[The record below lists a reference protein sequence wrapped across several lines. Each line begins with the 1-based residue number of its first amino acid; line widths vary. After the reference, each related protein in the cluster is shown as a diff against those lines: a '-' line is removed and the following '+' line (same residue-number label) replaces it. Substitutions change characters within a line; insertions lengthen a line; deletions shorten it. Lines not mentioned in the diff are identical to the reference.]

1 MSTEPHVALLKSVV
15 QGGTLDAE
23 QSAIVFG
30 AIMHGK
36 VSEGELAAFL
46 TAQAM
51 RKPTVPEIIGAAR
64 AMRGA
69 MTTVKAPALAVD
81 LCGTGGDGKG
91 TLNISTAVSI
101 VVAACGTG
109 SGPAGGD
116 VTVGNVSDLA
126 VGSSRV
132 ASDSSCVVVR
142 DSLGVYAMTLTC
154 THAGCNMANG
164 VGGSQIF
171 CSCHG
176 SAFGLSGA
184 VIAGPARQ
192 ALDHLAVSVDAS
204 GVITVHTGQTVT
216 ADTRVTI

>member
-1 MSTEPHVALLKSVV
+1 M
-15 QGGTLDAE
+15 G
-23 QSAIVFG
+23 
-30 AIMHGK
+30 
-36 VSEGELAAFL
+36 
-46 TAQAM
+46 QAPKG
-51 RKPTVPEIIGAAR
+51 RPAAR
-64 AMRGA
+64 GLKRSTCTEEQMEQRRCSRREFIVLSA
-69 MTTVKAPALAVD
+69 
-81 LCGTGGDGKG
+81 GT
-91 TLNISTAVSI
+91 I